1 MLLETYLTILYPEKD
16 KTILMKYSTEY
27 DSQQV
32 GFPLSHLLHVYCY
45 LFRFFIG
52 EREMLI

>member
-16 KTILMKYSTEY
+16 KTTLMKYSTEY

-32 GFPLSHLLHVYCY
+32 GFPLLHVYTAICSGF
-45 LFRFFIG
+45 L
-52 EREMLI
+52 